1 MKQNFVDATKVL
13 EIISAN
19 KQLTNDNY
27 SKVSADDLAQNVW
40 NTIQSYVQANLGLY
54 QNLPK
59 QNYEQRKKFVSDIL
73 NMLLDKFDGN
83 NKDRP
88 KIYFKEEITNLW
100 PKSIPQPSACCYSPN
115 LSPWAEQ
122 YFKATT
128 LNASEPFFAFFHD
141 LTENGMLGQ
150 ITHEFTHYL
159 QSIGHSSLSR
169 DVVNQAA
176 EYYQYY
182 YMDKNKYKQIY
193 KDSIHEV
200 EANNVGDFVNMQVR
214 QMIKISDMTLN
225 QQNHFSK

>member
-27 SKVSADDLAQNVW
+27 SKVSADNLAQNVW

-88 KIYFKEEITNLW
+88 KIYFKEEITHLW
-100 PKSIPQPSACCYSPN
+100 PESIPQPSACCYSPN

-214 QMIKISDMTLN
+214 QMIKINDVSLN

>member
-19 KQLTNDNY
+19 KQLTDDNY
-27 SKVSADDLAQNVW
+27 SKASADNLAQNVW

-100 PKSIPQPSACCYSPN
+100 PESIPQPSACCYSPN

-214 QMIKISDMTLN
+214 QMIKINDVSLN

>member
-100 PKSIPQPSACCYSPN
+100 PKSILQPSACCYSPN

-128 LNASEPFFAFFHD
+128 LNASAPFFAFFHD

-169 DVVNQAA
+169 DVVNQAS

-200 EANNVGDFVNMQVR
+200 EANNVGDFINMQVR

>member
-169 DVVNQAA
+169 DVVNQAS